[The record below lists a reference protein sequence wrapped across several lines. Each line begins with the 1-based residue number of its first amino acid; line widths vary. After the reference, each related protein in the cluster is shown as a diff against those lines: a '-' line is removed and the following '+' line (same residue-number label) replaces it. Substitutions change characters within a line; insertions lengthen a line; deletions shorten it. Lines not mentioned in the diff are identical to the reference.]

1 MFAKSYQSEVT
12 VINKQKF
19 LAELGK
25 LLTFMYEED
34 RKTAL
39 ALYTAMFEEA
49 ASEEALIQL
58 LMSPTR
64 QAVVIA
70 RAYDAAARKLQGSS
84 KAQEGSNGEE
94 AKFLTVIENI
104 RAEAVSRGIIGVP
117 GAEFEEETEET
128 AEEPV
133 EDENQF
139 SLFEIN
145 DEETETET
153 EDETENA
160 AEAEET
166 EAEKTEESEENVE
179 AAVETNETESAPE
192 VPNIIR
198 NDEEINA
205 FIAEFQRDTV
215 SAVEGETAAA
225 AEASEQTT
233 EEAGET
239 AAADEGEAEPTAE
252 VETEPVTMVRKPK
265 VFLLIL
271 YIIAAIPITI
281 AGAAVLLIPTLILL
295 ALAIVA
301 VAAGVTAMTA
311 VFSGFAV
318 IADILVVLGCA
329 LAVCA
334 VALFLLWTFIWFT
347 VDVLIGFVAGAFRL
361 GGKWCYK
368 EVPAK

>member
-84 KAQEGSNGEE
+84 QAQEGSNGEE

-117 GAEFEEETEET
+117 GAESEEETEET

-166 EAEKTEESEENVE
+166 EAEKTEENDE
-179 AAVETNETESAPE
+179 AAVETNETGSVPAA
-192 VPNIIR
+192 PNIIR
-198 NDEEINA
+198 NDDEIDA
-205 FIAEFQRDTV
+205 FVAEFQRDTV
-215 SAVEGETAAA
+215 SVVEGEND
-225 AEASEQTT
+225 AEEAREQET
-233 EEAGET
+233 EEAVET
-239 AAADEGEAEPTAE
+239 AEVDEGEAESEAE
-252 VETEPVTMVRKPK
+252 AEPETVAMVRKPK
-265 VFLLIL
+265 IFLLIL
-271 YIIAAIPITI
+271 YIIAAIPVTI
-281 AGAAVLLIPTLILL
+281 AGAAVLLIPTIILF